1 MKFAQILPR
10 PLKHLGLI
18 ALGAALLILQ
28 GCTVLS
34 VADAVVSGTVD
45 VISTGVHAT
54 TSAVKSILPN

>member
-1 MKFAQILPR
+1 
-10 PLKHLGLI
+10 LGL
-18 ALGAALLILQ
+18 ALLLTSLLALQ

-54 TSAVKSILPN
+54 TSAVKALLPI

>member
-1 MKFAQILPR
+1 MKTTPTP
-10 PLKHLGLI
+10 PLSLRLLGFT
-18 ALGAALLILQ
+18 ALGATLLLLG

-54 TSAVKSILPN
+54 TSAVRAILPN

>member
-1 MKFAQILPR
+1 MKTTSTPTLSLR
-10 PLKHLGLI
+10 RLGFT
-18 ALGAALLILQ
+18 ALGATLFLLG

-54 TSAVKSILPN
+54 TSAVRAILPN